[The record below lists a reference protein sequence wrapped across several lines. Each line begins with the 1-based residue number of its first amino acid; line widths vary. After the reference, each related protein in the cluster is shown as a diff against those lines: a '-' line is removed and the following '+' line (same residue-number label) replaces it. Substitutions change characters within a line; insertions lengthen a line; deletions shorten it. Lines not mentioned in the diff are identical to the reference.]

1 MIDVKNQYF
10 VLPPIF
16 IVLLVIIPHY
26 AMKWM
31 RKQKP
36 QDEAGNY
43 LSNYPIM
50 YSLITPK
57 LNPITCS
64 AMMGCMKEL
73 DVLFPPG
80 KMKLLDEGF
89 ENGLK

>member
-1 MIDVKNQYF
+1 
-10 VLPPIF
+10 
-16 IVLLVIIPHY
+16 
-26 AMKWM
+26 
-31 RKQKP
+31 
-36 QDEAGNY
+36 
-43 LSNYPIM
+43 M

-89 ENGLK
+89 ENGLKEILIRSQALFPQQLEKLSREQLARVAPVYAYMANRARIPKIA